1 VPRKAHHTGAGGR
14 AHEGFRATWTRCYRL
29 SRMSV
34 NARTFGPYIL
44 VRRIGAGGM
53 AETFEAVR
61 TGPGGFEQRVCV
73 KRILPEVSDDP
84 NFVRLFREEARVAA
98 RLRHANIVQL
108 LDVGL
113 VDDAHYLTLELVE
126 GCDLRRLLQSERARQ
141 GCPPGAPGG
150 GLTSGIVAFLAAE
163 LATALEVAHGG
174 ATAIVHR
181 DISPSNVLL
190 STAGEV
196 KLADFGIARA
206 ITDNQATRTHA
217 IRGKVPYMAPEYALR
232 GVVDRRVDLFALGVL
247 LYEALAGVRPF
258 DGRSDVET
266 LSHLEQGLHTP
277 LAERCPGAPT
287 QLVEAIE
294 QLILPDPEAR
304 TPSATALLDALVDV
318 APPPTA
324 RRILG
329 ELVTQAARGRAAVPK
344 PRDAIDPLA
353 ATSHAA
359 TPTHVATDATDASA
373 PSITT
378 PDAMP
383 PRSAPTT
390 TDSREA
396 IHASRTM
403 NIPSGHFLATH
414 TVALTDAA
422 PLPAQAPARPY
433 AVAAPDAPTR
443 TAMSA
448 VHDPA
453 TATFTQ
459 AGVDA
464 LDAIPTTIDASR
476 RDADGAA
483 APTAASSNAVAGG
496 AAAAHAISAPPPA
509 DRTAAPARGTTRG
522 RVLLAALA
530 LGGVTLA
537 LVTLRPRTQP
547 DVTSSSPPR
556 GTDALPRVRADAPP
570 TSPLEASTLPTIPP
584 AAAEAPMA
592 AASPARPSA
601 PPSRVDAPP
610 ASARVDDEAPAR
622 QAQRERAAATRSN
635 SRDPRSTPPGSPRE
649 STAFDE
655 TGDPSSRAL
664 LTIVSDPGHPIFVDG
679 HHVGDGPRTV
689 PLAPG
694 RHVLRAGQG
703 ADAPTLAVDLAR
715 GERRRIV
722 LR

>member
-1 VPRKAHHTGAGGR
+1 
-14 AHEGFRATWTRCYRL
+14 
-29 SRMSV
+29 MSGKP
-34 NARTFGPYIL
+34 RTFGPYTL

-53 AETFEAVR
+53 AETFEAIR

-141 GCPPGAPGG
+141 GLAPGAAGG
-150 GLTSGIVAFLAAE
+150 GLTSGIVAFLAVE

-206 ITDNQATRTHA
+206 ITDNHATRTHA
-217 IRGKVPYMAPEYALR
+217 VRGKVPYMAPEYALR

-258 DGRSDVET
+258 DGKSDVET

-277 LAERCPGAPT
+277 LAERCPGAPAL
-287 QLVEAIE
+287 LVEAIE
-294 QLILPDPEAR
+294 RLILPDPHAR

-329 ELVTQAARGRAAVPK
+329 ELVARGRTAAPN

-359 TPTHVATDATDASA
+359 TPTHITGDAPAPNIAAPDATSPAG
-373 PSITT
+373 
-378 PDAMP
+378 
-383 PRSAPTT
+383 APTST
-390 TDSREA
+390 NAREE
-396 IHASRTM
+396 IPASRTM
-403 NIPSGHFLATH
+403 ALPSKHFLT
-414 TVALTDAA
+414 TQTMALTGAA
-422 PLPAQAPARPY
+422 PLPAQVPARPY

-443 TAMSA
+443 TALPA

-459 AGVDA
+459 AGFDA
-464 LDAIPTTIDASR
+464 IDAIPTTIDTTPRGSE
-476 RDADGAA
+476 DAAERTSTSPVAVPRESAAMPPRTAPVAA
-483 APTAASSNAVAGG
+483 ARAATPT
-496 AAAAHAISAPPPA
+496 SA
-509 DRTAAPARGTTRG
+509 TVRG
-522 RVLLAALA
+522 RIALAALA

-537 LVTLRPRTQP
+537 LLALRPREQP
-547 DVTSSSPPR
+547 DRASSGSAR
-556 GTDALPRVRADAPP
+556 GTDASPRTPDDAPPSTQAGAPALPTLVPADAPR
-570 TSPLEASTLPTIPP
+570 TDALPTASS
-584 AAAEAPMA
+584 AAPQ
-592 AASPARPSA
+592 
-601 PPSRVDAPP
+601 PP
-610 ASARVDDEAPAR
+610 ASAPDATPDTAGDAT
-622 QAQRERAAATRSN
+622 AAAASRRRAFVTKTNTRDARPAAPGN
-635 SRDPRSTPPGSPRE
+635 RRDFAGRADADD
-649 STAFDE
+649 TA
-655 TGDPSSRAL
+655 PRAL

-679 HHVGDGPRTV
+679 RHVGDGPQTV